1 MTDTLRLSV
10 LDLVPVRSGQTSA
23 GAVAA
28 SVRLA
33 QLADRL
39 GFTRYWF
46 AEHHNMPAVA
56 STTPPVLIAATAA
69 RTERIRVGSGGVML
83 PNHAPLVVAEQFAA
97 LEALAPGRI
106 DLGIGRAP
114 GSDPVIT
121 QLLRISG
128 PTADVDRFPDHV
140 ADILSLLSPDGA
152 SLRLTSGREYAITA
166 TPAATEVPTLWLLG
180 SSDYS
185 AKLAAELGL
194 PYVFANHFSGEGLE
208 RALELYRTEYRP
220 SEAHPTPETFLTV
233 NASVAPTLEEA
244 RARAL
249 PQLRSMARLR
259 TNRPMRPLETIE
271 EAASAPADSIGD
283 EVIAAMQ
290 QRWIIAD
297 AAGAADRAAPP
308 RRAARHRRGDGRA
321 DRGLLRGRADGCRAR
336 PRADARAAGGRA
348 ARLSAA
354 GMEMPRA
361 AARGI
366 RLSACRSPA
375 IRRRGRAGAG
385 RRPTRGTR
393 RPRRS
398 SSRAGLGRRSARARR
413 RRRTRTGR

>member
-1 MTDTLRLSV
+1 MDISPRLSV
-10 LDLVPVRSGQTSA
+10 LDLVPVRTDQTSG

-56 STTPPVLIAATAA
+56 STTPPVLIASIAA

-121 QLLRISG
+121 QLLRVSG

-152 SLRLTSGREYAITA
+152 TLRLTSGREYPIQA
-166 TPAATEVPTLWLLG
+166 TPAASAVPTLWLLG

-194 PYVFANHFSGEGLE
+194 PYVFANHFSGDGLE

-220 SEAHPTPETFLTV
+220 SESHREPETFLTV
-233 NASVAPTLEEA
+233 NASVAPTVEEA
-244 RARAL
+244 RERAL

-259 TNRPMRPLETIE
+259 LNRPMRPLETVD
-271 EAASAPADSIGD
+271 EALAAPADSDAEGL
-283 EVIAAMQ
+283 IAAMER
-290 QRWIIAD
+290 RWVIAD
-297 AAGAADRAAPP
+297 ASGAASELRALADRHGIDEVMVAPISGSYAAEPADATPGREQTLELLAGA
-308 RRAARHRRGDGRA
+308 
-321 DRGLLRGRADGCRAR
+321 
-336 PRADARAAGGRA
+336 
-348 ARLSAA
+348 LSAA
-354 GMEMPRA
+354 
-361 AARGI
+361 
-366 RLSACRSPA
+366 
-375 IRRRGRAGAG
+375 
-385 RRPTRGTR
+385 
-393 RPRRS
+393 
-398 SSRAGLGRRSARARR
+398 
-413 RRRTRTGR
+413 

>member
-1 MTDTLRLSV
+1 MSLSPRLSV
-10 LDLVPVRSGQTSA
+10 LDLIPVRNGQSSA
-23 GAVAA
+23 DAVAA
-28 SVRLA
+28 SVALA
-33 QLADRL
+33 QVADRL

-46 AEHHNMPAVA
+46 AEHHNMPSVA

-152 SLRLTSGREYAITA
+152 TLRLTSGREYPIQA
-166 TPAATEVPTLWLLG
+166 TPAATDVPTLWLLG

-208 RALELYRTEYRP
+208 RALELYRSEYRASERHP
-220 SEAHPTPETFLTV
+220 SPQTILTLNAIVADTVDEAE
-233 NASVAPTLEEA
+233 
-244 RARAL
+244 ARAL
-249 PQLRSMARLR
+249 PQLRAMARLR
-259 TNRPMRPLETIE
+259 LNRPMRPLETVE
-271 EAASAPADSIGD
+271 EAQSAPRDSDAEDVIARMRTRWVIGEADAAASAVGTLAERHGIDEVMLAPVAGSRADEPADASPGRVRTL
-283 EVIAAMQ
+283 ELL
-290 QRWIIAD
+290 
-297 AAGAADRAAPP
+297 ADRLAA
-308 RRAARHRRGDGRA
+308 
-321 DRGLLRGRADGCRAR
+321 
-336 PRADARAAGGRA
+336 
-348 ARLSAA
+348 
-354 GMEMPRA
+354 
-361 AARGI
+361 
-366 RLSACRSPA
+366 
-375 IRRRGRAGAG
+375 
-385 RRPTRGTR
+385 
-393 RPRRS
+393 
-398 SSRAGLGRRSARARR
+398 
-413 RRRTRTGR
+413 

>member
-1 MTDTLRLSV
+1 MTPTPRLSV
-10 LDLVPVRSGQTSA
+10 LDLVPVRTGQTSA

-39 GFTRYWF
+39 GYTRYWF

-121 QLLRISG
+121 QLLRVSG

-152 SLRLTSGREYAITA
+152 TLRLTSGREYPITA
-166 TPAATEVPTLWLLG
+166 TPAATEVPELWLLG

-220 SEAHPTPETFLTV
+220 SERHPSPETFLTM
-233 NASVAPTLEEA
+233 NASVAPTVEEA
-244 RARAL
+244 EARAL

-259 TNRPMRPLETIE
+259 TNRPMRPLETVE
-271 EAASAPADSIGD
+271 EAQSAPADSIAD
-283 EVIAAMQ
+283 ELIAGMRR
-290 QRWIIAD
+290 RWVIAD
-297 AAGAADRAAPP
+297 AATAAAELRRFAERHGVDEVMVSPIAGAYESEPSDAAPG
-308 RRAARHRRGDGRA
+308 REQTLELLARE
-321 DRGLLRGRADGCRAR
+321 LTT
-336 PRADARAAGGRA
+336 
-348 ARLSAA
+348 
-354 GMEMPRA
+354 
-361 AARGI
+361 
-366 RLSACRSPA
+366 PA
-375 IRRRGRAGAG
+375 VE
-385 RRPTRGTR
+385 
-393 RPRRS
+393 
-398 SSRAGLGRRSARARR
+398 
-413 RRRTRTGR
+413 

>member
-1 MTDTLRLSV
+1 MTLSLRLSV

-28 SVRLA
+28 SVGLA
-33 QLADRL
+33 KLADRL
-39 GFTRYWF
+39 GYTRYWF

-56 STTPPVLIAATAA
+56 STTPPVLIASIAA

-121 QLLRISG
+121 QLLRVSG

-166 TPAATEVPTLWLLG
+166 TPAATDVPTLWLLG

-194 PYVFANHFSGEGLE
+194 PYVFANHFSGDGLE
-208 RALELYRTEYRP
+208 RALELYRTEYQP

-233 NASVAPTLEEA
+233 NASVAPTVEEA
-244 RARAL
+244 RERAL

-259 TNRPMRPLETIE
+259 TNKPMRPLETIE
-271 EAASAPADSIGD
+271 EAQSAPLDSM
-283 EVIAAMQ
+283 AAELIKTMER
-290 QRWIIAD
+290 RWIISD
-297 AAGAADRAAPP
+297 AAGAASELRALAQRHGIDEVMVAPIGGSHEFEP
-308 RRAARHRRGDGRA
+308 TDASPGREQTL
-321 DRGLLRGRADGCRAR
+321 RLLATSV
-336 PRADARAAGGRA
+336 
-348 ARLSAA
+348 L
-354 GMEMPRA
+354 E
-361 AARGI
+361 
-366 RLSACRSPA
+366 
-375 IRRRGRAGAG
+375 
-385 RRPTRGTR
+385 
-393 RPRRS
+393 
-398 SSRAGLGRRSARARR
+398 
-413 RRRTRTGR
+413 